1 MSANDSP
8 RFLDRIMRAVRSTMR
23 SKGLPRPD
31 RLVISTRS
39 RSVHM
44 EFTSGTAPDR
54 LAALLLWS
62 TTLDGVSLAWTHQP
76 RHEVSVAATGRTAA
90 GISFGLA
97 ASATVADLDGH
108 PGVDRGKPVV
118 VLAGVFRLAP
128 CVAESVTYEDV
139 ARLVHLGRSVLARR
153 SVAAGVAA

>member
-8 RFLDRIMRAVRSTMR
+8 RSLDRIMRAVRSAMR

-44 EFTSGTAPDR
+44 EFTTGTAPDR

-62 TTLDGVSLAWTHQP
+62 ITLDGVSLAWTHQP
-76 RHEVSVAATGRTAA
+76 RTSVSVAANGRRS
-90 GISFGLA
+90 GISYGLA
-97 ASATVADLDGH
+97 ATVNVTDLDGH
-108 PGVDRGKPVV
+108 PGTDQGKPVM

-128 CVAESVTYEDV
+128 CVTESVTHEEV

-153 SVAAGVAA
+153 AVAAGVAA

>member
-8 RFLDRIMRAVRSTMR
+8 RSLDRIMRTVRATMR
-23 SKGLPRPD
+23 TRGLPRPD

-39 RSVHM
+39 RSVHL

-62 TTLDGVSLAWTHQP
+62 VILDGLSLVWSHQP
-76 RHEVSVAATGRTAA
+76 HNTVSVAATGRTRS

-97 ASATVADLDGH
+97 ASVDVTDVDGH

-128 CVAESVTYEDV
+128 CVAESVTYGEV

>member
-1 MSANDSP
+1 MPANESP
-8 RFLDRIMRAVRSTMR
+8 RSLDRIMRTVRATMR
-23 SKGLPRPD
+23 TCGLARPD

-44 EFTSGTAPDR
+44 EFASGTAPDR

-62 TTLDGVSLAWTHQP
+62 TTLEGVSLAWTHQP
-76 RHEVSVAATGRTAA
+76 HNTVSVAATGRNRA
-90 GISFGLA
+90 GISYGLA
-97 ASATVADLDGH
+97 ASVSVADLDGH
-108 PGVDRGKPVV
+108 PGVDRGQPVT

-128 CVAESVTYEDV
+128 CVAESVTFDEV

-153 SVAAGVAA
+153 CTAAAVAA